1 MTAEPLRIVPS
12 STPSAPQ
19 RITVRQRGGARVVI
33 VDDRSTARSL
43 LEGLART
50 LEPGVIVESFADP
63 LDALERMY
71 HTPPDLIITDYRMPG
86 MDGIEF
92 TRRIRAERLLTEIP
106 VIIVTVVEDR
116 QIRYQALENGA
127 TDFLTR
133 PIDPQECRARCLN
146 LLALRRSQKMVAD
159 RAQWL
164 EEQVMQATREVRT
177 RERETLMKLAKAGE
191 YRDEETGNH
200 ILRMAKYARLIAEE
214 LNLTAM
220 ECDEI
225 ESAAPMHDI
234 GKIGIPDL
242 ILLKPGRHTPEEQLI
257 MRKHPMIGYNILADS
272 PSRFLQMGAVIALGH
287 HEHYN
292 GGGYPQGLTGEDI
305 PLPARI
311 VAVADVFDALTSHRP
326 YKRAWSFQ
334 ESLNFV
340 QTESGKHFDPA
351 CVRAFERR
359 IDTVAAIMHEL
370 GDTPD

>member
-1 MTAEPLRIVPS
+1 MNTRPLRIVPS
-12 STPSAPQ
+12 AAQSTTT
-19 RITVRQRGGARVVI
+19 RDVRPRGRVRVVI

-50 LEPGVIVESFADP
+50 LEPGILVESYADP
-63 LDALERMY
+63 FEALEHMQLN
-71 HTPPDLIITDYRMPG
+71 TPDLIISDYRMPG

-92 TRRIRAERLLTEIP
+92 TRRIRAERQLADVP

-146 LLALRRSQKMVAD
+146 LLALRRSQKAISD

-164 EEQVMQATREVRT
+164 EDQVQLATSEVRT

-191 YRDEETGNH
+191 YRDEDTGNH
-200 ILRMAKYARLIAEE
+200 IIRMSKYARLIAEE
-214 LNLTAM
+214 LQLTAM

-225 ESAAPMHDI
+225 EAAAPMHDI
-234 GKIGIPDL
+234 GKIGIPDH
-242 ILLKPGRHTPEEQLI
+242 ILLKPGSHTPEEMEI
-257 MRKHPMIGYNILADS
+257 MRRHPLIGHSILADS

-287 HEHYN
+287 HEKFD
-292 GGGYPQGLTGEDI
+292 GSGYPQGLAGEAI

-311 VAVADVFDALTSHRP
+311 AAVADVFDALTSKRP
-326 YKRAWSFQ
+326 YKHAWTFQ
-334 ESLNFV
+334 AALNLI
-340 QTESGKHFDPA
+340 QAESGKHFDPV
-351 CVRAFERR
+351 CVRAFELR
-359 IDTVAAIMHEL
+359 IDAVATIMRDL
-370 GDTPD
+370 SDYPS